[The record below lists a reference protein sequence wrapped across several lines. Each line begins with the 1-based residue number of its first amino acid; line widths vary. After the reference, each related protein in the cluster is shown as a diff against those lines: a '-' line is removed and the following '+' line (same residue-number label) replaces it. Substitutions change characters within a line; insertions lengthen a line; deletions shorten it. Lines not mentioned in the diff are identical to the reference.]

1 MSNYSTDVH
10 NFFLKNLTIEDWRAL
25 KTGEPVY
32 WSLKTQRICLISSLS
47 GKNLLLNSAGML
59 IGKYY

>member
-1 MSNYSTDVH
+1 
-10 NFFLKNLTIEDWRAL
+10 L

-59 IGKYY
+59 IGKYYWII